1 MQITISETGIDDLL
15 RRLETVTNPNR
26 YRFVRVKAL
35 RAGIRVAEGY
45 VKASLEGS
53 RSGRIYRIRGK
64 EHQASAPG
72 EAPAVD
78 TGNLKGS
85 IKVGEVTEDH
95 AVLETN
101 ADYAAYLE
109 FGTRHM
115 AARPFMRPSV
125 ENHID
130 EIEAAVAAVINE
142 ALDS

>member
-1 MQITISETGIDDLL
+1 MQITMSETGIDDLL
-15 RRLETVTNPNR
+15 RRLDNLSNSGR

-35 RAGIRVAEGY
+35 RAGIRVAERHA
-45 VKASLEGS
+45 KASLEGS

-109 FGTRHM
+109 FGTRYM

-125 ENHID
+125 ENHLD
-130 EIEAAVAAVINE
+130 EIEAAMAAVINE